1 MGGDEVLSEP
11 SSTSILYICKERRLC
26 RVCVDSPEPSLIIDT
41 ISTVN
46 ATVIDTGHPVDLTFF
61 LCIVESLFD
70 FILVDI
76 EHKNRSGDK
85 LS

>member
-1 MGGDEVLSEP
+1 MVGDEVRSEP
-11 SSTSILYICKERRLC
+11 SSASILYICEERGLC

-41 ISTVN
+41 ISTVS
-46 ATVIDTGHPVDLTFF
+46 ATAVDTGHPVDITFF
-61 LCIVESLFD
+61 LCVVESLFD

>member
-1 MGGDEVLSEP
+1 MD
-11 SSTSILYICKERRLC
+11 SS
-26 RVCVDSPEPSLIIDT
+26 EPSLIIDT
-41 ISTVN
+41 ISTVS
-46 ATVIDTGHPVDLTFF
+46 ATDIDTDQPVDFTFF

>member
-1 MGGDEVLSEP
+1 M
-11 SSTSILYICKERRLC
+11 
-26 RVCVDSPEPSLIIDT
+26 DSPEPSLIIDNM
-41 ISTVN
+41 STVS
-46 ATVIDTGHPVDLTFF
+46 ATAIDPGNPVDITFF

-76 EHKNRSGDK
+76 EHKNRSDDK